1 MKSTRPATAVGLCL
15 IILLAGCGS
24 DSGSGSDSDRSEHV
38 TETVT
43 VTRTPG
49 ATETPA
55 GTSPSFDCAAAT
67 SEVEKEVCDDPELAA
82 LDRQLADEYARA
94 LDRPG
99 ADTAIL
105 TSTQNG
111 WVSGRDDCWKA
122 DDEDDCI
129 EDAYRTRIFELK
141 SSDPAVPVPP
151 VVTYTCPGDK
161 AFTAQFY
168 DDFDPRVA
176 VLKWGEDSVVTFAEP
191 TASGTK
197 YGREDVDFAEH
208 QGEVKVDFFDNE
220 FTCRTNP

>member
-1 MKSTRPATAVGLCL
+1 MIRAIPVTAAGLCL
-15 IILLAGCGS
+15 IGLLAGCGS
-24 DSGSGSDSDRSEHV
+24 NTDNTEHI

-43 VTRTPG
+43 VTQ
-49 ATETPA
+49 TPA
-55 GTSPSFDCAAAT
+55 ASAPTPAPAGSAPSFDCAAAT
-67 SEVEKEVCDDPELAA
+67 GEVEREVCDDAELSA

-99 ADTAIL
+99 ADKAML

-111 WVSGRDDCWKA
+111 WVAGRDDCWKA

-151 VVTYTCPGDK
+151 VVSYDCPGDRP
-161 AFTAQFY
+161 FTAQFY
-168 DDFDPRVA
+168 NEFDPKVA
-176 VLKWGEDSVVTFAEP
+176 VLMWGDDSAVTFAEP

-197 YGREDVDFAEH
+197 YSREDVDFTEH